1 MKYTIIEIT
10 GWTEDNALIAG
21 DASHEGDRAVQML
34 LEGER
39 ASKLDFGEAKG
50 LPFTC
55 EAESEEDAIDKY
67 NERFCDGDYLKA
79 ETAEFGEAGDCECN
93 SNPPKEEGYG
103 VLVDGGI
110 AVDLPNMLFKV
121 YEKDKGKDPVLEEGG
136 HTEEYSVWYVD
147 LCRNAWNIGINNLD
161 RFADYLRGY
170 ASAYGIKVDIPL

>member
-10 GWTEDNALIAG
+10 EWTEDSALVAG

-55 EAESEEDAIDKY
+55 EAESEEEAIAKY
-67 NERFCDGDYLKA
+67 NEQFCDGDYLKA

-93 SNPPKEEGYG
+93 SNPPKEEGCG

-110 AVDLPNMLFKV
+110 AVDLPNMLFEL
-121 YEKDKGKDPVLEEGG
+121 YEREKGKDPVLEDGG
-136 HTEEYSVWYVD
+136 HTEEFSVWYVD
-147 LCRNAWNIGINNLD
+147 FCHRAWEAGIETLS
-161 RFADYLRGY
+161 RFADYIHGY
-170 ASAYGIKVDIPL
+170 ASAYNIKVDVRF